1 MARPFEFD
9 DETRVRAEELLRS
22 GMSYR
27 AVGMAC
33 GLSLSQVQRVARDMG
48 LAGSGREAHDG
59 F

>member
-9 DETRVRAEELLRS
+9 DAVRVRAEELLRS

-27 AVGMAC
+27 SVGREC

-48 LAGSGREAHDG
+48 LTRDVSSGGA
-59 F
+59 